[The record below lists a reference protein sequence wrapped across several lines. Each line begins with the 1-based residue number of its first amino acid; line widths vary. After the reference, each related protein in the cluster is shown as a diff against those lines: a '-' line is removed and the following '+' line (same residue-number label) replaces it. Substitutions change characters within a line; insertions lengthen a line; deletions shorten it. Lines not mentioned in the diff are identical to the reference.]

1 VKFLATKK
9 RLDNEFLFPFLF
21 VVVVVSRM
29 DKKSG
34 SGKNIPDCITDSLSS
49 LTFIKRFARAQV
61 LDMCA
66 APGSKTTQLIEAL
79 HMEEEGILPT
89 GFVVANDADNAR

>member
-1 VKFLATKK
+1 MYV
-9 RLDNEFLFPFLF
+9 
-21 VVVVVSRM
+21 
-29 DKKSG
+29 
-34 SGKNIPDCITDSLSS
+34 
-49 LTFIKRFARAQV
+49 RAQV

-79 HMEEEGILPT
+79 HMEEEGVLPT

>member
-1 VKFLATKK
+1 LLLLDLGWTKN
-9 RLDNEFLFPFLF
+9 LDTGQTSLIRN
-21 VVVVVSRM
+21 
-29 DKKSG
+29 
-34 SGKNIPDCITDSLSS
+34 TDILSS
-49 LTFIKRFARAQV
+49 VTFKKRFARAQV